1 MLLIYITTNEKWHK
15 SASNSK
21 ILNISSSALTNTET
35 HKGGTSRRMSCAAAT
50 ERLMACAKK
59 PTKNVCADEFLEM
72 RECSRTAGAF
82 VTSAEGRLSV
92 TEAGKKA
99 FSAAG
104 LDALVRF
111 KCLIKFL
118 NRNVF

>member
-1 MLLIYITTNEKWHK
+1 MTQVCEKFK
-15 SASNSK
+15 N
-21 ILNISSSALTNTET
+21 ILSSALTNTET
-35 HKGGTSRRMSCAAAT
+35 HKGGTPRRMSCAAAT

-104 LDALVRF
+104 LDALV
-111 KCLIKFL
+111 LS
-118 NRNVF
+118 

>member
-1 MLLIYITTNEKWHK
+1 MTQVCKKFKN
-15 SASNSK
+15 
-21 ILNISSSALTNTET
+21 ILSRAPTNTDTNKE
-35 HKGGTSRRMSCAAAT
+35 GTSRRMSCAAAT

-59 PTKNVCADEFLEM
+59 PTKTVCADEFLEM

-111 KCLIKFL
+111 KCLINSL